1 MNAVF
6 HGSSAIPASGTRSG
20 YAIRRSPGG
29 GAVVGGAAALLR
41 FLDNGLDHLVERLF
55 TWQRRIA
62 DRRSLEALDD
72 RMLRDIGI
80 TRAEVHHEV
89 SKPFWKP

>member
-29 GAVVGGAAALLR
+29 GAVASAAGALLR
-41 FLDNGLDHLVERLF
+41 VVDDGLDHLVEKLF

-62 DRRSLEALDD
+62 DRRSLETLDD

-80 TRAEVHHEV
+80 TRAEVHQEA